1 MIARLLNLTKTFQ
14 ETLKAIAFPML
25 GMGPDDPLQFA
36 HDLGSQVLIAFQKI
50 TEIRTSIKS
59 PEQQL
64 QSILGIIGET
74 FDFPLVLLE
83 QYDANHEQLRLV
95 SLKGASLSSDHKQTF
110 TPIFQSLS
118 GTVISTQEP
127 MVWAEVADPISLPQ
141 LEGVELFAS
150 SFHTVIGLPLI
161 SHQQVLGVL
170 TLAHPEYRF
179 SEKYVLHWLNCLAI
193 HITSVLDEIQNHQ
206 TQHQIQ
212 ERLELTAL
220 GLQGVMYDLN
230 LADRQ
235 ISRTEGLITLLG
247 YEELEIEPALNWWLG
262 LIHPADQLDFRIFLE
277 HGAQD
282 HREFALSYQVR
293 RKNDEYITLSDRG
306 VVLHNEAGIPL
317 RIIGTLTVSTPDPIT
332 KLNAEPVTQL
342 LDVAQASSLNLAIQT
357 PANPAILFLDR
368 IQDVI
373 FQINID
379 GEWTFLNQS
388 WTTLTGF
395 SIAETL
401 GKSWKDFIHP
411 EDVLVHQNLSLA
423 MAAGQ
428 FDNQYQI
435 RYLTKSGELRWVEVH
450 CQPLLNPDGHFEGVA
465 GTIHDITKRKT
476 VETQLVHSAM
486 HDSLTRLPNRTLF
499 MDRLHHAYQNY
510 RRHREIGFAVLFLD
524 LDRFKVINDSL
535 GHIVGDELLQS
546 VAERLQHC
554 LRPGDTVSRF
564 GGDEFTVLLLNIT
577 KPEDAIQVSDRILS
591 QLSQPFYLNGDQEV
605 FTSGSIGMA
614 LSLSPEQPPD
624 ELLRNADIALYRAKN
639 NGKGRHEIFLPT
651 MHAHTLEQLELE
663 TDLHRAIER
672 QELKV
677 YYQPIYTLPQ
687 QKLAGFEALLRWDH
701 PKRGL
706 LTPAD
711 FLAIAEETGLMVNIG
726 GWVLRAACK
735 QLQQWQQDYHLP
747 PHIFM
752 SVNLSSQEL
761 AAVDFVEQVQET
773 LTNLQLNPS
782 CLMLEIDES
791 VLAQEVEGTAGAIQ
805 PVSLERSPKLA
816 KLKLLKDIGTQL
828 CLDEF
833 GRRFSAFG
841 DFSRF
846 PLNTLK
852 IDRALVGEMHQGKN
866 LELVRSILAL
876 GHKLKLKVIAEG
888 IENEPQIAQLQSL
901 KCNYGQGHF
910 FGLAAPP
917 QDLNTLLEERFLT
930 DSPPMALLS
939 PVTPILIIRT
949 PTNYAHIP
957 LAGGKSWSMGRSVD
971 SAVVLTDRWVSRNH
985 AEIQQMDNGE
995 YYLVDLGS
1003 GNGSFVNGQRV
1014 TMPVHLKDTDLLT
1027 IGRTEI
1033 EFQFQEPGLSTQIQ
1047 DDSVKTVLMVQAAQ
1061 KQGDIWR
1068 EALSSQNISLVCVN
1082 AEVDLQQLIQKRV
1095 EMGES
1100 LPDLLLLDMTTLRPN
1115 PYSFCRWCHAQYPQ
1129 LKIILTSGTR
1139 TDVPPSER
1147 QWAIYQ
1153 GALDLLSAFPEDN
1166 LFSNIVDITTKIR
1179 SVLNRLD
1186 SHPISQQ
1193 SLASALMSIQ
1203 SIINRDTLFPS
1214 GDSK

>member
-1 MIARLLNLTKTFQ
+1 MISRILNLTKILQ

-25 GMGPDDPLQFA
+25 GTGTDDSLQFA

-50 TEIRTSIKS
+50 TEIRNTLTS

-64 QSILGIIGET
+64 QSILSVIAET
-74 FDFPLVLLE
+74 FNFPLVLIE
-83 QYDANHEQLRLV
+83 QYDADREQLCPIGAQGV
-95 SLKGASLSSDHKQTF
+95 SLTSTHQKAC
-110 TPIFQSLS
+110 TPVAQSLS
-118 GTVISTQEP
+118 GTVILTQQP
-127 MVWAEVADPISLPQ
+127 TVWAEPADPISLPQ
-141 LEGVELFAS
+141 LLGLELFAS

-161 SHQQVLGVL
+161 SHQQALGVL
-170 TLAHPEYRF
+170 TLAHPEYR
-179 SEKYVLHWLNCLAI
+179 SVEPYVLHWLNCLAT
-193 HITSVLDEIQNHQ
+193 HAVSVLAEIQTHQ
-206 TQHQIQ
+206 TQHQAQ

-220 GLQGVMYDLN
+220 GIQGVMYDLN
-230 LADRQ
+230 LEDRQ
-235 ISRTEGLITLLG
+235 ISRTEGLMTLLG
-247 YEELEIEPALNWWLG
+247 YEASEIEPSLNWWLG
-262 LIHPADQLDFRIFLE
+262 LIHPSDQLDFRIFLE

-282 HREFALSYQVR
+282 HQEFALSYQVR
-293 RKNDEYITLSDRG
+293 RKNDEYVILSDRG
-306 VVLHNEAGIPL
+306 VVLHNKEGVPL
-317 RIIGTLTVSTPDPIT
+317 RIVGTLTASVPKAIAAIDS
-332 KLNAEPVTQL
+332 EPLTQL
-342 LDVAQASSLNLAIQT
+342 LEVAPASPLSLSIQ
-357 PANPAILFLDR
+357 PSLNPAILFLDR

-373 FQINID
+373 FQTNVE
-379 GEWTFLNQS
+379 GQWTFLNQS

-411 EDVLVHQNLSLA
+411 EDVLAHQNRCLA
-423 MAAGQ
+423 MAEGKQ
-428 FDNQYQI
+428 DNQYQI
-435 RYLTKSGELRWVEVH
+435 RYLTQAGEPLWVEVH
-450 CQPLLNPDGHFEGVA
+450 CQPLLNPAGNFEGVA
-465 GTIHDITKRKT
+465 GTIHDITERKT

-486 HDSLTRLPNRTLF
+486 HDSLTSLPNRTLF

-510 RRHREIGFAVLFLD
+510 RRYRDIGFAVLFLD

-546 VAERLQHC
+546 VSERLQNC

-577 KPEDAIQVSDRILS
+577 KQEDAIQVSDRILT
-591 QLSQPFYLNGDQEV
+591 QLSQPFYLNGNQEV
-605 FTSGSIGMA
+605 FTSSSIGIA

-624 ELLRNADIALYRAKN
+624 ELLRHADIALYRAKN
-639 NGKGRHEIFLPT
+639 NGKGRHEIFVPA
-651 MHAHTLEQLELE
+651 MQAHTLEQLELE

-687 QKLAGFEALLRWDH
+687 QKLAGFEAFLRWEH

-706 LTPAD
+706 LIPAD
-711 FLAIAEETGLMVNIG
+711 FLAIAEETGLVVNIG
-726 GWVLRAACK
+726 GWVLRSACK

-747 PHIFM
+747 LHLFM
-752 SVNLSSQEL
+752 SVNISPQQI
-761 AAVDFVEQVQET
+761 ATVDFVEQVQQT

-782 CLMLEIDES
+782 CLMLEIDEIA
-791 VLAQEVEGTAGAIQ
+791 LAQEAEGAIQ
-805 PVSLERSPKLA
+805 SVSLSESPNLA
-816 KLKLLKDIGTQL
+816 KLKLLKDIGVQL

-833 GRRFSAFG
+833 GRRFSSFG

-846 PLNTLK
+846 PLSTLK
-852 IDRALVGEMHQGKN
+852 IDRSLVGEMHKGKN
-866 LELVRSILAL
+866 LELVRSILTL

-888 IENEPQIAQLQSL
+888 IENEPQIAQLQAL

-910 FGLAAPP
+910 FGLAALP
-917 QDLNTLLEERFLT
+917 QNLSTLLEERFLT
-930 DSPPMALLS
+930 DSPPIALLS

-957 LAGGKSWSMGRSVD
+957 LVGGKSWSMGRSVD
-971 SAVVLTDRWVSRNH
+971 STVVLTDRWVSRNH

-1033 EFQFQEPGLSTQIQ
+1033 EFQCQEPGLSTQIQ

-1068 EALSSQNISLVCVN
+1068 EALSSQNISLVCIN
-1082 AEVDLQQLIQKRV
+1082 AEVDLQELIQRRV
-1095 EMGES
+1095 EVGES

-1203 SIINRDTLFPS
+1203 SIINRDTLFPT

>member
-1 MIARLLNLTKTFQ
+1 MISRILNLTKIVQ

-25 GMGPDDPLQFA
+25 GTGSDDSLRIA
-36 HDLGSQVLIAFQKI
+36 HKLGSQVLIAFQKI
-50 TEIRTSIKS
+50 TEIRSTVAS
-59 PEQQL
+59 PDRQL
-64 QSILGIIGET
+64 QSILSILAET

-83 QYDANHEQLRLV
+83 QYDADREQLCLV
-95 SLKGASLSSDHKQTF
+95 SIQGASLTSARKKVC
-110 TPIFQSLS
+110 TPVFQSLS
-118 GTVISTQEP
+118 GTIISTQEP
-127 MVWAEVADPISLPQ
+127 MVWAETADPLSLPQ
-141 LEGVELFAS
+141 LLELEVFAS
-150 SFHTVIGLPLI
+150 SFLTVIGLPLI
-161 SHQQVLGVL
+161 GHQQVLGVV
-170 TLAHPEYRF
+170 TLAHPEYR
-179 SEKYVLHWLNCLAI
+179 SIEPYVLHWLNCLATP
-193 HITSVLDEIQNHQ
+193 ITSVLDEIQNHQ
-206 TQHQIQ
+206 TQDRIQ
-212 ERLELTAL
+212 ERLELTAQ

-230 LADRQ
+230 LENRQ

-247 YEELEIEPALNWWLG
+247 YEASEIEPSLNWWLG
-262 LIHPADQLDFRIFLE
+262 LIHPTDQLDFRIFLE

-282 HREFALSYQVR
+282 HREFSLFYQVR
-293 RKNDEYITLSDRG
+293 CKNDEYVVLSDRG
-306 VVLHNEAGIPL
+306 VVLHNEEGVPL
-317 RIIGTLTVSTPDPIT
+317 RLIGTLTPSATASIT
-332 KLNAEPVTQL
+332 ELDSEPLTQL
-342 LDVAQASSLNLAIQT
+342 LEGAQKSSLNLSSQ
-357 PANPAILFLDR
+357 PSPNPAILFLDR

-373 FQINID
+373 FQTNRD
-379 GEWTFLNQS
+379 GQWTFLNQS

-395 SIAETL
+395 SVAETL
-401 GKSWKDFIHP
+401 GKPWKDFIHP
-411 EDVLVHQNLSLA
+411 EDVLVHQNLCLA
-423 MAAGQ
+423 MAAGKI
-428 FDNQYQI
+428 DNQYQI
-435 RYLTKSGELRWVEVH
+435 RYLTQAGEPLWVEVH
-450 CQPLLNPDGHFEGVA
+450 CQPLLNPAGHFEGVA
-465 GTIHDITKRKT
+465 GTIHDITERKT
-476 VETQLVHSAM
+476 VENQLVHSAM
-486 HDSLTRLPNRTLF
+486 HDSLTSLPNRTLF

-510 RRHREIGFAVLFLD
+510 RRYRDIGFAVLFLD

-535 GHIVGDELLQS
+535 GHIVGDELLKS
-546 VAERLQHC
+546 VAERLQSC

-564 GGDEFTVLLLNIT
+564 GGDEFTVLLLNII
-577 KPEDAIQVSDRILS
+577 KQEDAIQVSDRILA
-591 QLSQPFYLNGDQEV
+591 QLSQPFYLNGNQEV
-605 FTSGSIGMA
+605 FTSGSIGIA

-624 ELLRNADIALYRAKN
+624 ELLLHADIALYRAKN
-639 NGKGRHEIFLPT
+639 NGKGRHEIFVPE
-651 MHAHTLEQLELE
+651 MQAHTLEQLELE

-672 QELKV
+672 QELEV

-687 QKLAGFEALLRWDH
+687 QKLAGFEALLRWEH

-711 FLAIAEETGLMVNIG
+711 FLAIAEDTGLVVNIG
-726 GWVLRAACK
+726 GWVLRSACQ
-735 QLQQWQQDYHLP
+735 QLQQWQQDYNLP
-747 PHIFM
+747 LHIFM
-752 SVNLSSQEL
+752 SVNLSPQQI
-761 AAVDFVEQVQET
+761 ATADFVEQVQQT
-773 LTNLQLNPS
+773 LTNLKLNSS
-782 CLMLEIDES
+782 CLMLEMDET
-791 VLAQEVEGTAGAIQ
+791 VLAREAESAGQ
-805 PVSLERSPKLA
+805 SVSLVESPNLA
-816 KLKLLKDIGTQL
+816 KLKLLKDIGVQL

-833 GRRFSAFG
+833 GRRFSALG

-852 IDRALVGEMHQGKN
+852 IDRSLVSEMHKGKN
-866 LELVRSILAL
+866 LELVRSILTL
-876 GHKLKLKVIAEG
+876 GHKLKLRVIAEG
-888 IENEPQIAQLQSL
+888 IENEPQIAQLQAL
-901 KCNYGQGHF
+901 KCNYGQGYF
-910 FGLAAPP
+910 FGLAALPRE
-917 QDLNTLLEERFLT
+917 LSNLLEERFLT
-930 DSPPMALLS
+930 DSPRIALLS

-949 PTNYAHIP
+949 PTNYTHVP
-957 LAGGKSWSMGRSVD
+957 LVGGRSWSMGRSVD
-971 SAVVLTDRWVSRNH
+971 STVVLTDRWVSRNH

-1033 EFQFQEPGLSTQIQ
+1033 EFQCQEPGLSTQIQ

-1068 EALSSQNISLVCVN
+1068 EALSSQNISLVCID
-1082 AEVDLQQLIQKRV
+1082 AEVNLQELIQKRV
-1095 EMGES
+1095 EAGES

-1139 TDVPPSER
+1139 IDVPPSER

-1186 SHPISQQ
+1186 STPVSQQ